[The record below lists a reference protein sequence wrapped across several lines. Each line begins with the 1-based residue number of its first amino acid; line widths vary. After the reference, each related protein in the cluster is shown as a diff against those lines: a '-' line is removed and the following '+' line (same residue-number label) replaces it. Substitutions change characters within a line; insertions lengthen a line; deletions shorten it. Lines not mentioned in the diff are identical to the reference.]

1 MLSRKAASARNRF
14 NGLPRWLFTLGLALA
29 LVSQLGVIAA
39 QVGEF
44 WQGQSTASHVEQS
57 GTSRHFAHNEA
68 TCPACQARS
77 MMGATHH
84 AAAPAELHATVAPA
98 PVALA
103 RVVAWSEP
111 AAQTRPR
118 APPTL
123 V

>member
-1 MLSRKAASARNRF
+1 MLSRTSAANRTRF
-14 NGLPRWLFTLGLALA
+14 NGLPRWLYTLGLSLA

-44 WQGQSTASHVEQS
+44 WQGQSIASHVEQS

-77 MMGATHH
+77 MTGATTH
-84 AAAPAELHATVAPA
+84 AVA
-98 PVALA
+98 PVALHAVAAEAPIAAA
-103 RVVAWSEP
+103 RLIPASEP
-111 AAQTRPR
+111 PAQSRPR